1 MAKYRHDLP
10 LMNDKIF
17 LTDGG
22 LETILVYRLGF
33 DLPHFAAFDRMRKQN
48 EQDFFQD
55 YIQRYAKIALDS
67 GYRFILETPTW
78 RANSDWATLMG
89 YSPDALRSVNQEYV
103 DLLVD
108 IRGDIE
114 TNDSP
119 MVVSGCIG
127 PRRDGYAADEIMT
140 IAESASYHG
149 DQIGYFASSDADI
162 VSALT
167 MTNIPEAAG
176 IARSANAANM
186 PVAISF
192 TVETD
197 GRLPTG
203 HTLREAIETVD
214 AETNAAPAY
223 YMINCAHPTHFMETL
238 DTNEAWAR
246 RLKGLRAN
254 ASSCSHAELDNA
266 EHLDDGD
273 PVALGVEM
281 GAIQR
286 KHPHI
291 NVLGG
296 CCGTDHR
303 HIEQIA
309 TSITPQ
315 ARKAA

>member
-10 LMNDKIF
+10 LNKNKIF

-22 LETILVYRLGF
+22 LETILVYKHKF
-33 DLPHFAAFDRMRKQN
+33 DLPYFAAFDRMRNQN
-48 EQDFFQD
+48 EPDFFGN
-55 YIQRYAKIALDS
+55 YIRRYAQIALDS
-67 GYRFILETPTW
+67 GHGFIMETPTW
-78 RANSDWATLMG
+78 RAHSDWGSLMG
-89 YSPDALRSVNQEYV
+89 YSAEALRLVNHEFV
-103 DLLVD
+103 DLLAD
-108 IRGDIE
+108 LRSEIE
-114 TNDSP
+114 TEDSP
-119 MVVSGCIG
+119 MVISGCIG
-127 PRRDGYAADEIMT
+127 PRRDGYNPGDIMSIDEAAV
-140 IAESASYHG
+140 YHG
-149 DQIGYFASSDADI
+149 EQIGHFASSDADI

-176 IARSANAANM
+176 FARAASAANI

-192 TVETD
+192 TLETD

-203 HTLREAIETVD
+203 HSLREAIETVD
-214 AETNAAPAY
+214 SETDAAPAY

-238 DTNEAWAR
+238 KTDEDWMR
-246 RLKGLRAN
+246 RIKGLRAN
-254 ASSCSHAELDNA
+254 ASTCSHEELDNA

-273 PVALGVEM
+273 PVALGAEI
-281 GAIQR
+281 GAIQH

-309 TSITPQ
+309 ASIAPP